1 MCNKDELIGVRIV
14 IYQRIDSMRYIE
26 TLRRAVS
33 VSRSVAAVFLT
44 LVAFSCN
51 DDSPSPTEPNEK
63 LEEATLLYTASATQ
77 LKFLAQFAGFDL
89 DIDEIKYDAE
99 VYKITYKTSFKGS
112 GFHASGLVV
121 LPKTST
127 EVGMVSFHHG
137 TITDHDD
144 APTNLTET
152 DPDALLYAALSS
164 SGFITVIPDY
174 LGFGSSSN
182 ILHPYY
188 IEEYT
193 ASSVIDML
201 VAAKELAAREKINF
215 NKKLFL
221 AGYSEGGYVTMAA
234 HKALEEQGSEDF
246 DLIASFP
253 AAGAYDVAGMENHLL
268 SLDTYDNP
276 SYIAYIIRAYQLT
289 YDFNDALTNFFKQP
303 YADRIP
309 DLFDGSKGTSEI
321 NAQLTTNL
329 ADLFI
334 EGLPEKLNS
343 DPKYTDIKEAFVD
356 NSLTDWKPTA
366 KMFMYHG
373 KSDKDVPYQNSVDTY
388 DKLIA
393 NGASTSTLTFIAL
406 EGDHGAAIQP
416 YIMDFVPKLWAL
428 R

>member
-1 MCNKDELIGVRIV
+1 MRFE
-14 IYQRIDSMRYIE
+14 SMRYIE
-26 TLRRAVS
+26 TLRRAALLV
-33 VSRSVAAVFLT
+33 RSVTAVAIIV
-44 LVAFSCN
+44 VASSC
-51 DDSPSPTEPNEK
+51 DDNSPSPADPANEK

-99 VYKITYKTSFKGS
+99 VYKVTYKTAFKGS
-112 GFHASGLVV
+112 EVLASGLVV
-121 LPKTST
+121 LPKTNI

-137 TITDHDD
+137 TITNHDD
-144 APTNLTET
+144 APSNLTET
-152 DPDALLYAALSS
+152 DSDALLYAALSS

-188 IEEYT
+188 VEEYT

-201 VAAKELAAREKINF
+201 VAAKELAAQEKVNF

-221 AGYSEGGYVTMAA
+221 AGYSEGGYVTMAT
-234 HKALEEQGSEDF
+234 HKGLEEQGSGDF

-253 AAGAYDVAGMENHLL
+253 AAGAYDVVGMENYFLN
-268 SLDTYDNP
+268 LDTYDSP
-276 SYIAYIIRAYQLT
+276 SYIAYIILAYQLT
-289 YDFNDALTNFFKQP
+289 YDFDDALTDFFKQP
-303 YADRIP
+303 YAGRIP
-309 DLFDGSKGTSEI
+309 DLFDGSKGTPEI
-321 NAQLTTNL
+321 DAQLTSVL
-329 ADLFI
+329 ADLFT
-334 EGLPEKLNS
+334 EGLEEKLNS
-343 DPKYTDIKEAFVD
+343 DPEYADIKETFIE

-373 KSDKDVPYQNSVDTY
+373 ELDVTVPYQNSVNTY
-388 DKLIA
+388 NKLIS
-393 NGASTSTLTFIAL
+393 NGASTNTLTFIPL
-406 EGDHGAAIQP
+406 NGDHGSAIQP